1 MTVKKATARQC
12 SISRKPVPLSRTLR
26 WRGRCQGLAAAVES
40 PSGLTLDNCHFNGS
54 VTNVYHS
61 AALVGFASPG
71 ADIEKPSITLNNCSA
86 NANITTT
93 RNYIAGG
100 LVAKGTGVQA
110 YNCSFKGKVTSLGTV
125 GGLIGVAINCNL
137 ENCFEGG
144 YTYIDE
150 NSNNVY
156 STDYYTVLDNTMTTI
171 SAGWYVVNS
180 DVTFN
185 GNLSTNADGEV
196 HIILCD
202 GATLTAN
209 NITPIGHSDFLCIYG
224 QSQSTG
230 TANISGS
237 IVASSSLQIYGG
249 TINVT
254 GTIDCPQGSIGIYG
268 GNVTAADIN
277 GHEGSLSLTG
287 GTITA
292 SSLTV
297 DQGDIEL
304 GGATVTAGSYNVTQ
318 GNVTILPGITYYDG
332 TGASYTAGDLSAAD
346 ISAIAGKKLR
356 TYDYRTV
363 SYVKADGTTGS
374 VDAIPLDNTMTTI
387 SAGWYVVNSDVT
399 FSGDLSTN
407 ADDEVHIILCDG
419 ATLTANNITPIG
431 HSDYLRIYG
440 QSQSTGTAN
449 ISGRIVASSS
459 LQIYGGTINVTG
471 KIMCRQSGVGI
482 YGGNVTTA
490 EINGYDG
497 SLYLTGGTITAGSLI
512 VDQGDITLGGATVT
526 AGSYNV
532 TQGNVTILP
541 GITYYDGT
549 GASYTAGNLTSGQIS
564 AIAGK
569 TLRTHDYR
577 GGDIGNENNVTWAV
591 IDTDNNGTYETLT
604 ISGTGA
610 MLTNPW
616 SSYKNDITTVVI
628 NNGVTGINMSVFM
641 NTPNLTSVTIPA
653 SVSYIGQQVFDGCTN
668 LETVSGCEGVTD
680 VGNDA
685 FSGTK
690 WLMDQPDGV
699 IYIGKVA
706 YLGKNVSGEVNI
718 KAGTVSISSNAFND
732 CTSLTSITIPNS
744 VTYIGSYTFY
754 GCTGLISI
762 EIPNSVT
769 NIGDNAFQDCTSLT
783 SITIPNGVTDIG
795 DNAFQD
801 CTSLT
806 SITIPNSVT
815 YIGSSAFYGCTS
827 LPSITIPNNVIFIQS
842 EAFYGCSNLETVTV
856 YATTPPTLGNDAFT
870 DCDADLQIYV
880 FSDYVN
886 NYNDGNWSNYY
897 NAGIIKGMTGGY
909 CGADDPQTY
918 EDESKNVIWVLS
930 GTSPDYTLTISG
942 TGAMKDYGAPDD
954 QPWKDYRSSITS
966 VVIENGVTSIG
977 DFAFQGCSNLAI
989 VYMQSSTPQITTWGT
1004 DAFANL
1010 VIAVPAAAYNSY
1022 YTALEGNSY
1031 QSMLRKNIATC
1042 SATVPNPIYHSSY
1055 THSYFYD
1062 GTWNDNH
1069 GGIVVYDGETL
1080 LTYYHYDSEIEG
1092 FVGDYRFSML
1102 ESLDGGNCENLNE
1115 HCRVYLEGMGAYA
1128 GTLYKDVEIV
1138 PATVTNAKW
1147 GDLTWNLDASGNFT
1161 ITGTGAMKSA
1171 DTFRN
1176 YDWYN
1181 YSSYFTSITIGNGIT
1196 TVAAAAFGG
1205 NSNTN
1210 PYASV
1215 TSVSLPESLTTIGES
1230 AFAYCTGASFNAD
1243 DLIAQGVT
1251 YGANSFN
1258 QVGCLVGTLANN
1270 ADNTEKIALLYQ
1282 AARANVTL
1290 QGRTLY
1296 KDGAWNT
1303 IVLPFDIADINAKEE
1318 EVYTCPLHGATVMEL
1333 DVDNKWA
1340 MVNSEWAIDNVN
1352 GTMQTGLVDGTLN
1365 LFFKPATSIESGK
1378 PYIIKWASGSN
1389 LENPVFNS
1397 VPVFVDNHNATS
1409 SDGKVV
1415 FKGTYGPVTWNTE
1428 TKSILFLGDENKL
1441 YFPQPSGDDIPHLG
1455 AFRAY
1460 FELDPTAHVREFN
1473 LNFEDGTQT
1482 TGIIGHT
1489 EITEITEKA
1498 DAAWYSLDGRKLE
1511 GKPSSKGIYI
1521 HGGRKVVIK

>member
-1 MTVKKATARQC
+1 MLLATLLLTLTAQTARAAEYEIYTLEELREFMLTVHVEDCAGDVIRLMADIDCEGGRFNTGDPEYPSTFCGTFDGQGHKIYNFVNTPTGSSQGGYGAAMFDFAENGATIKDLTLEGSLPGTC
-12 SISRKPVPLSRTLR
+12 SGAYS
-26 WRGRCQGLAAAVES
+26 AAFVLAVES

-61 AALVGFASPG
+61 AALVGFASSG
-71 ADIEKPSITLNNCSA
+71 TGIGEVPSIILNNCSA
-86 NANITTT
+86 NATITSTGE
-93 RNYIAGG
+93 YIAGG
-100 LVAKGTGVQA
+100 LVAKGMGVKA
-110 YNCSFKGKVTSLGTV
+110 YDCSFKGKVTSLGTV
-125 GGLIGVAINCNL
+125 GGLIGVAINCEL

-185 GNLSTNADGEV
+185 GDLSTNVSSWADNTV
-196 HIILCD
+196 NIILCD

-209 NITPIGHSDFLCIYG
+209 NIEPNGNRDILCIYG

-237 IVASSSLQIYGG
+237 IEASSSLQIYGG
-249 TINVT
+249 TINAAGNIVCAQS
-254 GTIDCPQGSIGIYG
+254 GVGIYG

-332 TGASYTAGDLSAAD
+332 TGASYTAGDLSAD
-346 ISAIAGKKLR
+346 
-356 TYDYRTV
+356 
-363 SYVKADGTTGS
+363 
-374 VDAIPLDNTMTTI
+374 
-387 SAGWYVVNSDVT
+387 
-399 FSGDLSTN
+399 
-407 ADDEVHIILCDG
+407 
-419 ATLTANNITPIG
+419 
-431 HSDYLRIYG
+431 
-440 QSQSTGTAN
+440 
-449 ISGRIVASSS
+449 
-459 LQIYGGTINVTG
+459 
-471 KIMCRQSGVGI
+471 
-482 YGGNVTTA
+482 
-490 EINGYDG
+490 
-497 SLYLTGGTITAGSLI
+497 
-512 VDQGDITLGGATVT
+512 
-526 AGSYNV
+526 
-532 TQGNVTILP
+532 
-541 GITYYDGT
+541 
-549 GASYTAGNLTSGQIS
+549 QIS

-604 ISGTGA
+604 ISGTGTMA
-610 MLTNPW
+610 DYSLTNRPW
-616 SSYKNDITTVVI
+616 VNYLAGIASVVIDNGVTSIGQQAFRNCTSLNSITIPASVESIGSGAFRNCTSLKSVTIPASVTYIGQSAFYGCKLTSITLNEGLTTINEEAFSSNGTTIESVSIPQSVTSIGNNAFNGTSVQNFYINNIPSKIAIGETTPFKESAVSIHVFTLMKSIFENATNWSKYKGHFVDDIEITHVESVTLDNESMIVKTNASGQLNATINPADARVKDVVFTSSNDNLVQITNAATGEFLAGSQNGTATITCTAMDGSGAYATCNVEVKNYFTPAESVTLNKTTNSLDVGGQFKLTATIAPGNATFKNVSWRTSDETVATVNDGTVTAVAPGVATITAISQDGQARANCVVSVIGSCGTDVTWVLTGTSPNYTLTISGTSAISFNPWYNYRADITTVVI
-628 NNGVTGINMSVFM
+628 NNGVTGINMGVFM
-641 NTPNLTSVTIPA
+641 NTTNLTSVTIPA
-653 SVSYIGQQVFDGCTN
+653 SVTFIRQQAFDGCTN

-690 WLMDQPDGV
+690 WLTDQPDGV
-699 IYIGKVA
+699 VYIGKVA

-718 KAGTVSISSNAFND
+718 KAGTVSISSNAFKDCTNLTSITIPNSVTD
-732 CTSLTSITIPNS
+732 IGSSAFKGCTSLTSITIPNS
-744 VTYIGSYTFY
+744 VTYIGANAFF
-754 GCTGLISI
+754 GCSI
-762 EIPNSVT
+762 LATVT
-769 NIGDNAFQDCTSLT
+769 IGSGVENIGKNAF
-783 SITIPNGVTDIG
+783 
-795 DNAFQD
+795 F
-801 CTSLT
+801 
-806 SITIPNSVT
+806 
-815 YIGSSAFYGCTS
+815 
-827 LPSITIPNNVIFIQS
+827 
-842 EAFYGCSNLETVTV
+842 GCSNLATVTV
-856 YATTPPTLGNDAFT
+856 YAQDCSLGSYAFNS
-870 DCDADLQIYV
+870 CHEDLQIYV
-880 FSDYVN
+880 FSDRV
-886 NYNDGNWSNYY
+886 GYY
-897 NAGIIKGMTGGY
+897 QGIWYQYRQIIKGMTGGY

-918 EDESKNVIWVLS
+918 EDESKNVIWLLS
-930 GTSPDYTLTISG
+930 GTSPNYTLTISG
-942 TGAMKDYGAPDD
+942 TGAMEDYDTPDD
-954 QPWKDYRSSITS
+954 QPWKEYRSTITS
-966 VVIENGVTSIG
+966 VVIEDGVTSIG
-977 DFAFQGCSNLAI
+977 N
-989 VYMQSSTPQITTWGT
+989 
-1004 DAFANL
+1004 N
-1010 VIAVPAAAYNSY
+1010 
-1022 YTALEGNSY
+1022 
-1031 QSMLRKNIATC
+1031 
-1042 SATVPNPIYHSSY
+1042 
-1055 THSYFYD
+1055 
-1062 GTWNDNH
+1062 
-1069 GGIVVYDGETL
+1069 
-1080 LTYYHYDSEIEG
+1080 
-1092 FVGDYRFSML
+1092 
-1102 ESLDGGNCENLNE
+1102 
-1115 HCRVYLEGMGAYA
+1115 
-1128 GTLYKDVEIV
+1128 
-1138 PATVTNAKW
+1138 
-1147 GDLTWNLDASGNFT
+1147 
-1161 ITGTGAMKSA
+1161 
-1171 DTFRN
+1171 
-1176 YDWYN
+1176 
-1181 YSSYFTSITIGNGIT
+1181 
-1196 TVAAAAFGG
+1196 
-1205 NSNTN
+1205 
-1210 PYASV
+1210 
-1215 TSVSLPESLTTIGES
+1215 

-1251 YGANSFN
+1251 YGENSFN

-1282 AARANVTL
+1282 AASANVTL
-1290 QGRTLY
+1290 SDRTLY

-1340 MVNSEWAIDNVN
+1340 MVNSEWAIDNEK
-1352 GTMQTGLVDGTLN
+1352 GTSETGLVDGTLN

-1473 LNFEDGTQT
+1473 LNFGEETSEAT
-1482 TGIIGHT
+1482 IISPA
-1489 EITEITEKA
+1489 EIKEIADKA
-1498 DAAWYSLDGRKLE
+1498 DAAWYSLDGRKLDA
-1511 GKPSSKGIYI
+1511 KPSSKGIYI
-1521 HGGRKVVIK
+1521 HGGRKTVIK